1 MMSLIYILVAISL
14 SCHLIHVQSF
24 TPVTTAFTSNVFI
37 DSSTFYIQ
45 GGAVNFSA
53 VTSTYSTIPQTFS
66 IDLTVSWSINQPTFK
81 SLPDGPIITAG
92 SLTTA
97 ALAPNNQAWYVIS
110 TGISH
115 TFDISSSTWNGTL
128 SNNQFGLNP
137 GQGAATDSD
146 GGMIHIPTIV
156 GNDVTGVT
164 SLVAA
169 HVTGESIDNVNT
181 QSFQNV
187 VKSFNVAWSEALRSV
202 LIFGGLPKFSTILN
216 QNDVINFF
224 TPATSTWG
232 TLNLNQSV
240 SLPPQR
246 TGACFVP
253 ENGGARM
260 IVFGGLSNPAVV
272 PLTVLGDLYIMD
284 TANKVWIK
292 GTSAP
297 ASEGRQGHSCAVS
310 NNQLIVWG
318 GWDVSYNPMTNTTL
332 IYNLKTNTWTS
343 GYTAPPLPTTTK
355 GTPTNTSSSS
365 TPTSVPTNKSIP
377 SDSKPNTPVIA
388 GASVGTLVV
397 VVIGVL
403 FVYRAR
409 RRIIIVRGFD
419 EVPKG
424 LDDSTNYEKGPTR
437 TPSYKTS
444 SSESKDKDGYWADDL
459 YDQGKTR
466 RSPAA
471 VLSKILYPKDTA
483 NTDQAGRPRTPE
495 LALLTSTK
503 RGNAQGGAYGAQ
515 RYSQHPHAD
524 VQQVNNPKFDPQETL
539 ARTRR
544 SPPRNPQTAIEGTI
558 PHPSDVYDQIYH
570 ERHHNPH
577 TEVRRSLAQQLQQ
590 QHNDNFGHFNN
601 RELNPHTDIESLS
614 TLQPRL
620 KPRQPQQQRQRRD
633 NNFEYL
639 DYHYER
645 NPHAN
650 IDSNN
655 SNAQIGG
662 VVTDNILDA
671 YFIPT

>member
-37 DSSTFYIQ
+37 DSRAFYIQ
-45 GGAVNFSA
+45 GGATNFSA
-53 VTSTYSTIPQTFS
+53 VTGVYSTIPQTFY
-66 IDLTVSWSINQPTFK
+66 IDLTVSWSTSQPSVK
-81 SLPDGPIITAG
+81 SLPDGPTGAAG

-97 ALAPNNQAWYVIS
+97 AIAPNNQSWFVIS
-110 TGISH
+110 AGSSH
-115 TFDISSSTWNGTL
+115 TFDINSSTWNATL
-128 SNNQFGLNP
+128 SNTQFGLNP
-137 GQGAATDSD
+137 GQGTATDPGS
-146 GGMIHIPTIV
+146 GMVYIPTILS
-156 GNDVTGVT
+156 NAEA
-164 SLVAA
+164 SSFIEA
-169 HVTGESIDNVNT
+169 HVTGENIDSVNT
-181 QSFQNV
+181 QPLPNV
-187 VKSFNVAWSEALRSV
+187 VTGFNVAWSAAFQSMV
-202 LIFGGLPKFSTILN
+202 VFGGSPKFGSPKLN
-216 QNDVINFF
+216 DNVYLY
-224 TPATSTWG
+224 TPTNGSWA
-232 TLNLNQSV
+232 TLNLNQSA
-240 SLPPQR
+240 SLPQQR
-246 TGACFVP
+246 TGSCFVP
-253 ENGGARM
+253 AFGGSKM
-260 IVFGGLSNPAVV
+260 VVYGGLSNPAIIPLVV
-272 PLTVLGDLYIMD
+272 LSDVYILD
-284 TANKVWIK
+284 TASKTWLK

-297 ASEGRQGHSCAVS
+297 TTEARQGASCAVS

-318 GWDVSYNPMTNTTL
+318 GWDVSYNSVKNTTL
-332 IYNLKTNTWTS
+332 VYDLKTDTWTS

-365 TPTSVPTNKSIP
+365 TSTSIPTNKSIP
-377 SDSKPNTPVIA
+377 PDSKPNTPAIA

-409 RRIIIVRGFD
+409 RRTIIVRGVD
-419 EVPKG
+419 EVSKG
-424 LDDSTNYEKGPTR
+424 LDDSTNYEKDPTR

-444 SSESKDKDGYWADDL
+444 SSESKDKDGYWADDF

-471 VLSKILYPKDTA
+471 VLSKILYPKDTV
-483 NTDQAGRPRTPE
+483 NIEQAGRPRTPD
-495 LALLTSTK
+495 LTLLSSTK
-503 RGNAQGGAYGAQ
+503 RGNAQEGAYGAQ

-539 ARTRR
+539 TRTRR
-544 SPPRNPQTAIEGTI
+544 SPPRNPQATIEGTVA
-558 PHPSDVYDQIYH
+558 HPSDVYDQIYH
-570 ERHHNPH
+570 ERHHSPH
-577 TEVRRSLAQQLQQ
+577 TEVRRSLAQQQQ
-590 QHNDNFGHFNN
+590 RNDNFGHFNN
-601 RELNPHTDIESLS
+601 RELNPHTDIERLS

-620 KPRQPQQQRQRRD
+620 KPRQPQRQRQRHD

-645 NPHAN
+645 NPHAD
-650 IDSNN
+650 IDNNN